1 LHPRDGEYKSA
12 GGLVLLIPDP
22 MPAFS
27 RGFPAQGHV
36 FGQFLTKRRRQEAV
50 PRKTYLFRAASMIVR
65 AA

>member
-1 LHPRDGEYKSA
+1 
-12 GGLVLLIPDP
+12 

-27 RGFPAQGHV
+27 KGFPAQGHV